1 MIKISVLIPVYNAE
15 KFLEECLLSIIN
27 QSLKDIEII
36 LINDGS
42 SDNSFNILKKYE
54 RLDNRIKVF
63 TQLNQGVSI
72 SRNNALKYAKGKYIL
87 WIDADDYVEEYL
99 EEVYNIAEKENSDI
113 IVMDYYLD
121 KNKIFYIKDNVEN
134 NKTDYINSIIL
145 GKSSGY
151 LWNKLIKTSVYKNN
165 NIIFPE
171 NITCGEDRVVLPKLV
186 YYSNKITK
194 LNKAF
199 YHYRYTPNSLS
210 KKEYQDDYI
219 FTKLLPDYIKQIEE
233 LEKFFY
239 KDQFLIYNLKV
250 INSLRYLIKSKCL
263 ASPRLILSNKN
274 NEITRILLE
283 NIKKVNIDTFCFSY
297 GSKFFLKGL
306 KIFNYKFFL
315 IVISFFYKLS
325 KLKEKIWKKKFY

>member
-1 MIKISVLIPVYNAE
+1 MIKISILIPVYNAE
-15 KFLEECLLSIIN
+15 KYLEECLLSVIN
-27 QSLKDIEII
+27 QSLKEIEII

-42 SDNSFNILKKYE
+42 SDNSLNILKKYE
-54 RLDNRIKVF
+54 KSDERIKVF
-63 TQLNQGVSI
+63 TQVNQGVSI
-72 SRNNALKYAKGKYIL
+72 SRNNALKYVKGKYIL
-87 WIDADDYVEEYL
+87 WIDSDDYIEECL
-99 EEVYNIAEKENSDI
+99 EEVYNTAEKENSDI

-121 KNKIFYIKDNVEN
+121 KNKIFYMKDNIEN
-134 NKTDYINSIIL
+134 NKIDYINSIIL

-210 KKEYQDDYI
+210 KKEYEDDYI

-239 KDQFLIYNLKV
+239 KDQFLIHNLKV

-274 NEITRILLE
+274 NEIIKILLE
-283 NIKKVNIDTFCFSY
+283 NIKKVNIDTFYFSKS
-297 GSKFFLKGL
+297 SKIILKIL
-306 KIFNYKFFL
+306 KIFNFKFSLVIIAFLYK
-315 IVISFFYKLS
+315 IS
-325 KLKEKIWKKKFY
+325 KLKKKI